1 MAAPSYIKYGTTQCT
16 NIKATSFE
24 TPGTVDMNY
33 VYYSTSGLTYN
44 CVYKRPD
51 PSDYISGSVEANLTK
66 NRSGGNTILVVD
78 SMSISG
84 SYKYRSMW
92 ATNAMVAPDTTVNAT
107 TSYNKNPDYINVNLQ
122 TQYYT
127 PCEDYGVPPSSAT
140 TLYKYTITG
149 TFTISNPYYAPD
161 TYNSSRI
168 HGNVTI
174 TSYNLNS
181 SNSWQNNSMSISFKW
196 TDAYYGSSLY
206 SSLALG
212 SNGSRISRDITIN
225 YSTPSYV
232 DAYLL
237 LKNSVGNIVLNYFF
251 TENHT
256 FSCVKTELRPEFKI
270 EWSKSTVGSTQYVF
284 YQTFTVSTSNSVT
297 YTNHYTE
304 SNTSVTAC
312 NFGSGTRDISCT
324 LTNLV
329 SFIDYSYLSLK
340 FSSGTSYN
348 ITNNDN
354 VSHTVYYNSKKCN
367 SGDAKNWTG
376 LSDIKS
382 VTINANS
389 SKSVTINSNWFAD
402 SETCSFTT
410 SNYRYISYRQD
421 SQSSSSYSTNR
432 ISI

>member
-16 NIKATSFE
+16 NIKATNFQ
-24 TPGTVDMNY
+24 TTGTVDMNY

-66 NRSGGNTILVVD
+66 NRSGGNTVISVN

-92 ATNAMVAPDTTVNAT
+92 ATNAMFAPDTTVNAT
-107 TSYNKNPDYINVNLQ
+107 TSYTKYTDYINVNLQ

-212 SNGSRISRDITIN
+212 SNGSRISRDISIY
-225 YSTPSYV
+225 YSVPSYV
-232 DAYLL
+232 DAYMLL
-237 LKNSVGNIVLNYFF
+237 INTSGYTVLS
-251 TENHT
+251 HS
-256 FSCVKTELRPEFKI
+256 FSGTKTLTCVKVELIPQCKI
-270 EWSKSTVGSTQYVF
+270 EWSKSTVGSTQYVN
-284 YQTFTVSTSNSVT
+284 YKTFTVSTSNSVS
-297 YTNHYTE
+297 YTDHYTE
-304 SNTSVTAC
+304 SNSSTIAC
-312 NFGSGTRDISCT
+312 NFGVEKNDIDCSVS
-324 LTNLV
+324 NLV
-329 SFIDYSYLSLK
+329 SFINYNYLT
-340 FSSGTSYN
+340 FTFVSGYTYT
-348 ITNNDN
+348 ITNTDKI
-354 VSHTVYYNSKKCN
+354 SHTVYYNKKKCN

-376 LSDIKS
+376 LSDVTS
-382 VTINANS
+382 VTISAGS
-389 SKSVTINSNWFAD
+389 SKTVTLQSNWWANAQ
-402 SETCSFTT
+402 TCSFTT
-410 SNYRYISYRQD
+410 NNYRYISYIVD
-421 SQSSSSYSTNR
+421 GDSSYSTNR